1 MRHSLTA
8 VLALMAC
15 PIIAYTGLSQE
26 PAADTTAQAL
36 FVFLDCNGPNC
47 DFDHFRREITW
58 INWVRDRADG
68 DLHLL
73 ITTERTGGGGWHYTL
88 DYLGRRQ
95 LAGAAE
101 SVSYVSDPDDTD
113 SEVRDGLT
121 QMIALG
127 LVQFVRSTPLAPRLR
142 VVYDEPDVAVV
153 EREENDPWNLW
164 VFRVG
169 AEASLDG
176 ESEERAYS
184 LEGGASA
191 DRVSEDLK
199 ISFQLD
205 GEYDREEF
213 YELEEGETFVNVSEE
228 YSARMTGG
236 RRFH

>member
-1 MRHSLTA
+1 
-8 VLALMAC
+8 MAC

-47 DFDHFRREITW
+47 DFDFLDCNGPNCDFDHFRREITW
-58 INWVRDRADG
+58 INWVRDRADS

-73 ITTERTGGGGWHYTL
+73 
-88 DYLGRRQ
+88 RQ